1 MTTALPERLRLRYAK
16 LGRVRFTSQ
25 RDVARI
31 IERALRRASLPLAR
45 TSGFTPRPQLSFGL
59 ALPTGCSS
67 FAEFLDVRLDPAV
80 ATGDVVVADADDVT
94 PDALVKLA
102 AGLSELLP
110 EGMDVTAAGALQ
122 GPGVSLQE
130 AVGSCDWEVEV
141 LGVSPAAMAGRV
153 EHLLAADAVPIARS
167 RKGRPTTDDLRPG
180 ILALDAWPGDEAR
193 GSVRLRAS
201 LATRPRGVRPAE
213 LCAALGG
220 DVRLLGACRTHQ
232 WMENDDRTARA
243 EPLTETGLVC
253 GGPPADTEVRG
264 G

>member
-1 MTTALPERLRLRYAK
+1 MSTQLPERLRLRYVK
-16 LGRVRFTSQ
+16 LGRIRFTSQ

-31 IERALRRASLPLAR
+31 IERALRRAALPLAR

-67 FAEFLDVRLDPAV
+67 LAEYLDVRLDAAA
-80 ATGDVVVADADDVT
+80 ATGDVVVTDADVEPST
-94 PDALVKLA
+94 LGVLA
-102 AGLSELLP
+102 AELSELLP
-110 EGMDVTAAGALQ
+110 DGMDVTAAGALK

-141 LGVSPAAMAGRV
+141 LGVSPAVIAGRV
-153 EHLLAADAVPIARS
+153 EHLLAADEVPIARS

-180 ILALDAWPGDEAR
+180 ILALAAWPGDEAR
-193 GSVRLRAS
+193 GSVRVHAS

-213 LCAALGG
+213 LCAALGS

-243 EPLTETGLVC
+243 EPLTETGLV
-253 GGPPADTEVRG
+253 GNGPPADTEVRG